1 MGLIWDVFVTGASGN
16 LLSGPRNVSL
26 CDVARL
32 IAFIILLVFT
42 RPNGRT
48 ALKRFEKRTFT
59 RILIGLVFPRLAVN
73 RLHSFLVTN
82 TGNGWRRK
90 RHHAVN
96 RLHSFLVTNTGKV

>member
-1 MGLIWDVFVTGASGN
+1 MFVTGASGN
-16 LLSGPRNVSL
+16 LLSGPKNVSL
-26 CDVARL
+26 CDFARL

-59 RILIGLVFPRLAVN
+59 RFLVGPVFPRLAVN

-82 TGNGWRRK
+82 TGNGWCRK
-90 RHHAVN
+90 RHHQIKHREDAD
-96 RLHSFLVTNTGKV
+96 LFLALYSARSK